1 MAEKQASDPDE
12 DMKAKYREAL
22 ERKTKASR
30 PTASGPSGGKGPSGA
45 HAEHASEANKREFRR
60 KSGG

>member
-1 MAEKQASDPDE
+1 MAEKNAPD
-12 DMKAKYREAL
+12 DDLKAKYREAL
-22 ERKTKASR
+22 ERKKGSSR
-30 PTASGPSGGKGPSGA
+30 PSAKPAGGKGPGGA

>member
-1 MAEKQASDPDE
+1 MAEKQASDPNE

-22 ERKTKASR
+22 ERKSTAAR
-30 PTASGPSGGKGPSGA
+30 PTSKGGGGGKGPGGA
-45 HAEHASEANKREFRR
+45 HSEHASEANKREFRR